1 MKRER
6 RKKEQRIERKGG
18 LGRCRECGNQEK
30 KKSRH
35 PKTLRL
41 PLLPQVVSRTPLC
54 PEDLERRKK
63 KSVSP
68 KKRKRE
74 TYTRKKENNQ
84 KQAAHCFSPSYK
96 TTHQLSPFEIR
107 SIQRLRTD
115 FFVFCV
121 WCVDAG
127 SRQNN
132 TASKLRQLTFWISQM
147 RNAIGWIPKR
157 DPRHELRL
165 LILKLWPEGE

>member
-1 MKRER
+1 MSRVWKPGEEEKQTSQDPPSSFAPASCVQDAALPR
-6 RKKEQRIERKGG
+6 RFGKK
-18 LGRCRECGNQEK
+18 K
-30 KKSRH
+30 KKSA
-35 PKTLRL
+35 
-41 PLLPQVVSRTPLC
+41 
-54 PEDLERRKK
+54 
-63 KSVSP
+63 SP

-115 FFVFCV
+115 FFVCCV
-121 WCVDAG
+121 WCIDAG

-147 RNAIGWIPKR
+147 RNAIGRIPKR